1 MLKLKSATQRDYNQ
15 NVQDDE
21 EDLIEQLNRKLSN
34 VTLNPTTPIPDEMN
48 MADISTMACTPT
60 NMGHHCK
67 FQGNEVLPTF
77 AQPLRNLL
85 ASGDLSQ
92 QLLAM
97 VRIRK
102 YLSLQD
108 VLPRIDNV
116 LALDCI
122 PYFISFLNRSDCPD
136 LQYETAWVVTN
147 IAAGS
152 TAQTERLVQAG
163 ILKPLIHNLRVST
176 CVHVQTQTIWAL
188 GNISG
193 DGPPYRD
200 LILRSGA
207 LEVILQMIEMCEDP
221 SVAKEQK
228 YMILRIAVWCVSNLC
243 RGSGRAAPQWLQVTP
258 AFPLLRRLMYIDD
271 AEILADTCWAMCRI
285 LNGTHKMNLEH
296 VTIDLQ
302 LCARFVE
309 LLHEPHPTIQVPSLR
324 SLINIASGPHDH
336 TQLLIDAKA
345 IPVLGS
351 QELLAHR
358 NSTIRRDALLGI
370 SNITAGTLAQV
381 WAVSKEDNGNV
392 MRRVLEILRRGDIEG
407 EDITHEEGGGG
418 VPTEGSEG
426 GDWRVLREAAWVISN
441 ATSVLDAGVTGQMV
455 YEMEL
460 LPSLAQLMDPRH
472 PRKPSYLLPPIGLH
486 HPPLL
491 TKLLDIVFN
500 VLRCNEHHPREQFMK
515 MWVVDYDGGQIL
527 LELLKL
533 ANPALRESSVSGT
546 VVSNGAQRADEHGN
560 DVNKQ
565 MQQHV
570 RFGQDGR
577 PLITTRIAG
586 STNGGWVESVP
597 LGTSVKKRIETILET
612 FFEFGPENDGFGP
625 FFGERAS
632 STTEGHR
639 GGQSAF
645 GDGYGSDYF
654 DDDDDGYQD
663 GGYQNHDRHPYSE
676 SVDIEIEEMERQ
688 VGRMNLF

>member
-1 MLKLKSATQRDYNQ
+1 MLKPKGAATQRDYTQ
-15 NVQDDE
+15 NGHDDE

-48 MADISTMACTPT
+48 MADISTMA
-60 NMGHHCK
+60 
-67 FQGNEVLPTF
+67 
-77 AQPLRNLL
+77 
-85 ASGDLSQ
+85 
-92 QLLAM
+92 
-97 VRIRK
+97 
-102 YLSLQD
+102 Y
-108 VLPRIDNV
+108 
-116 LALDCI
+116 
-122 PYFISFLNRSDCPD
+122 CPD

-152 TAQTERLVQAG
+152 TSQTERLVHAG

-176 CVHVQTQTIWAL
+176 CIHVQTQTIWAL

-193 DGPPYRD
+193 DGPPFRD

-221 SVAKEQK
+221 TVAKEQK

-243 RGSGRAAPQWLQVTP
+243 RGSGRAAPEWIQVTP

-271 AEILADTCWAMCRI
+271 TEIIADTC
-285 LNGTHKMNLEH
+285 
-296 VTIDLQ
+296 
-302 LCARFVE
+302 
-309 LLHEPHPTIQVPSLR
+309 EPHPTIQVPSLR

-370 SNITAGTLAQV
+370 SNITAGTLEQV
-381 WAVSKEDNGNV
+381 WAVSKEDHGNV
-392 MRRVLEILRRGDIEG
+392 MRRVLEILRRGDIG
-407 EDITHEEGGGG
+407 DDYSADGGGTSEN
-418 VPTEGSEG
+418 PEG

-441 ATSVLDAGVTGQMV
+441 ATSVLDSGVTGQMV

-472 PRKPSYLLPPIGLH
+472 PRKPSYILPAVGLH
-486 HPPLL
+486 HQPLL

-515 MWVVDYDGGQIL
+515 IWVTDCDGGQIL
-527 LELLKL
+527 LELLKMV
-533 ANPALRESSVSGT
+533 NPALRDSSAVAGQEST
-546 VVSNGAQRADEHGN
+546 NGRGDN
-560 DVNKQ
+560 DGVNKSTH
-565 MQQHV
+565 QHV
-570 RFGQDGR
+570 RFGNDGR
-577 PLITTRIAG
+577 TTVTTRLQG
-586 STNGGWVESVP
+586 STNSAWVESAH
-597 LGTSVKKRIETILET
+597 LGSSVKKRIETILET

-625 FFGERAS
+625 FFGERTGNGS
-632 STTEGHR
+632 ESRR
-639 GGQSAF
+639 GSQSAHF

-654 DDDDDGYQD
+654 DEDDDGYQD
-663 GGYQNHDRHPYSE
+663 SGYHHHHHGNAS
-676 SVDIEIEEMERQ
+676 SSGAVDIEIEEMERQ
-688 VGRMNLF
+688 VGRMNIF

>member
-1 MLKLKSATQRDYNQ
+1 MLKPKGAAAQRDYTQ
-15 NVQDDE
+15 NGHDDE

-34 VTLNPTTPIPDEMN
+34 
-48 MADISTMACTPT
+48 
-60 NMGHHCK
+60 
-67 FQGNEVLPTF
+67 LPTF

-85 ASGDLSQ
+85 ASGDLQQ

-102 YLSLQD
+102 
-108 VLPRIDNV
+108 
-116 LALDCI
+116 
-122 PYFISFLNRSDCPD
+122 SDCPD

-176 CVHVQTQTIWAL
+176 CIHVQTQTIWAL

-193 DGPPYRD
+193 DGPPFRD

-207 LEVILQMIEMCEDP
+207 LEVILQMIEMCENP
-221 SVAKEQK
+221 TVAKDQK
-228 YMILRIAVWCVSNLC
+228 YMILRIA
-243 RGSGRAAPQWLQVTP
+243 VTP

-271 AEILADTCWAMCRI
+271 TEIIADTCWAMCRI
-285 LNGTHKMNLEH
+285 LNGTHKMNLDH
-296 VTIDLQ
+296 VTIDRD

-351 QELLAHR
+351 QELLSHR

-370 SNITAGTLAQV
+370 SNITAGTLEQV
-381 WAVSKEDNGNV
+381 WAVSKEDHGNV
-392 MRRVLEILRRGDIEG
+392 MRRVLEILRRGDIG
-407 EDITHEEGGGG
+407 DDYSAEDAGG
-418 VPTEGSEG
+418 VIESPEG

-441 ATSVLDAGVTGQMV
+441 ATSVLDSGVTGQMV
-455 YEMEL
+455 YEMDL

-472 PRKPSYLLPPIGLH
+472 PRKPSYILPAIGLH
-486 HPPLL
+486 HQPLL

-500 VLRCNEHHPREQFMK
+500 VLRCNEHHPREQYMK
-515 MWVVDYDGGQIL
+515 MWVVDCDGGQIL

-533 ANPALRESSVSGT
+533 VNPALRDTSALGQEGM
-546 VVSNGAQRADEHGN
+546 NGRRDEHGG
-560 DVNKQ
+560 NKA

-570 RFGQDGR
+570 RFGRDGR
-577 PLITTRIAG
+577 TTITTRVPGTGTA
-586 STNGGWVESVP
+586 GWVESAH

-625 FFGERAS
+625 FFSERSPNS
-632 STTEGHR
+632 SESRR
-639 GGQSAF
+639 GSQSVHF

-654 DDDDDGYQD
+654 DEDEDGYQD
-663 GGYQNHDRHPYSE
+663 NGYHHHHHDEHAS
-676 SVDIEIEEMERQ
+676 SGAVDIEIEEMERQ
-688 VGRMNLF
+688 VGRMNIF